1 MWIDRKKNRGNGAFT
16 FMKAKE
22 SGSRKR
28 ESRIKLYPLAA
39 FLCFFLACIGDCGN
53 RAMAAATNGQEQGEF
68 EGSIREEELEAQI
81 SEYYDAVS
89 KRDIRRAET
98 LAGTE
103 SRQRAERY
111 EGLWMSGLEA
121 IDVLDVIAYPC
132 EEYRIVVISYEIEIE
147 GVETKAPGAEMLV
160 AKQTDGRGFI
170 LLFSESMEQE
180 LPEDDQEIVR
190 QKIKEIMENQD
201 ILDFFEEVN
210 QGYLNAKEDSGLREW
225 EESWL
230 MEQDRVLQEKAEVSA
245 VSYVVKK
252 GDCLWSI
259 AGNMM
264 GDSTKWDAIYEKN
277 KDVIGEDP
285 GYIMPGMELEI
296 P

>member
-1 MWIDRKKNRGNGAFT
+1 
-16 FMKAKE
+16 MKAKE
-22 SGSRKR
+22 DGSRKR

-39 FLCFFLACIGDCGN
+39 SLCFFLACIGCCGN
-53 RAMAAATNGQEQGEF
+53 RTMAAATNGQGQEGF
-68 EGSIREEELEAQI
+68 EGSIREEKLEAQI
-81 SEYYDAVS
+81 TEYYDAVS
-89 KRDIRRAET
+89 KRDIRRAEMV
-98 LAGTE
+98 AGTE

-111 EGLWMSGLEA
+111 EALWMSGLEA
-121 IDVLDVIAYPC
+121 IDVVDVIIYPC
-132 EEYRIVVISYEIEIE
+132 EEYCIAAISYEIKIE

-160 AKQTDGRGFI
+160 AKQTDGGDFI
-170 LLFSESMEQE
+170 LLFSESMDQE
-180 LPEDDQEIVR
+180 LLEDDQEIIR

-201 ILDFFEEVN
+201 ILDFFDEVN
-210 QGYLNAKEDSGLREW
+210 QEYLNAKEDSGLREW
-225 EESWL
+225 EENWL
-230 MEQDRVLQEKAEVSA
+230 TEQGRVLQEKAELSA

-259 AGNMM
+259 AGDML

-285 GYIMPGMELEI
+285 GYIMPGTELKL